1 MNKTK
6 LKAFVVCLIII
17 TAAVC
22 ACVWAA
28 ASEPHGAVTGIY
40 TDSGGGSYTLYADGH
55 LAIKGY
61 SGGAPEEG
69 VLLLAG
75 RVKSMEL
82 TGCTVTAESRPLFK
96 EFKSLTGLYFTDT
109 AFEGSMREMF
119 SGCKSLEAVQF
130 SDVSMSAVTDMVW
143 MFSGCT
149 ALKSID
155 MSGTDL
161 SNVKQMNLMFSGC
174 TALESADFSGADLT
188 GCENMTQLF
197 EQCSS
202 LKSVDMSGI
211 ASSEK
216 MNAYRIFENCR
227 SIETV
232 DLTGFNFGK
241 TSLYCFF
248 ADCSPK
254 LSEVCLK
261 DVDTSNV
268 KAMNFMFSGCA
279 KLKTL
284 DLSDLD
290 TGNVTDYHDMFN
302 DCTGLEYLDVSGFDL
317 TDTGVQMDRM
327 FDGLVSLREI
337 DLTGFKT
344 AGVTNM
350 YHMFYNCKSLE
361 KLDLSG
367 FDTSSVTNVSE
378 MFTGCISLKELDVS
392 GFDLSRVSSISY
404 LFSGLKSLESI
415 DLKGFKVMSGGSLM
429 ATNLFDGCRVLKY
442 LDLTDTDLKNAM
454 MYQAFNNV
462 GFWELKLPETM
473 FNPYPCFSGNTPP
486 EKPYYTWDGDWSCF
500 TDDTGNAVRD
510 DVLQGSADVSSPE
523 QICLDTVRIQNAGSA
538 ITIIPNFTPIEYGI
552 NISFVD
558 GEGNEL
564 ASDTK
569 KYSIED
575 KEAFSL
581 LDKEYAEKMCP
592 GYVFSGFSSEELGI
606 TGGKE
611 VPAPE
616 VPCGDIGITVLMK
629 LPEPETEPETTTE
642 PEITTEAESG
652 TSEDET
658 EPDATA
664 EPGSS
669 EGFEGTTEAVTAE
682 TEETGTP
689 ESTEIPEDTK
699 APEETA
705 DAGTVETE
713 PVTSPEG
720 SMGPAETKKPE
731 SGTEIPGTSGT
742 DGATEP
748 ETTTEPESGTSED
761 LTGAPGETETHGLG
775 SANETKTAPSV
786 TEPPSDE
793 TLSGTPDKD
802 TAVNTGDKNNS
813 AASYAV
819 LISGLFLTVCAVL
832 TGGFVRKGSRRRRQ
846 N

>member
-1 MNKTK
+1 MKKTK
-6 LKAFVVCLIII
+6 LKAFIVCLIII

-28 ASEPHGAVTGIY
+28 ASEPHGAVAEIY
-40 TDSGGGSYTLYADGH
+40 TDSGGGSYILYADGH

-61 SGGAPEEG
+61 SGGAPEDG

-82 TGCTVTAESRPLFK
+82 DGCTVTAESRPLFK

-130 SDVSMSAVTDMVW
+130 SDVSMSAVTDMIRA
-143 MFSGCT
+143 FSGCT

-155 MSGTDL
+155 LSGTDF

-174 TALESADFSGADLT
+174 TALESADLSGTDLT
-188 GCENMTQLF
+188 GCENMTQMF

-202 LKSVDMSGI
+202 LKRVDLSGI

-227 SIETV
+227 SVESV

-241 TSLYCFF
+241 TSLYSFF
-248 ADCSPK
+248 ADCSPNLRK
-254 LSEVCLK
+254 VCLK
-261 DVDTSNV
+261 DVDTSKV
-268 KAMNFMFSGCA
+268 EAMNAMFSGCA
-279 KLKTL
+279 KLRSL

-290 TGNVTDYHDMFN
+290 TGNVTSYHDMFSG
-302 DCTGLEYLDVSGFDL
+302 CTALEYLDVSGFDL
-317 TDTGVQMDRM
+317 TDTKNQMDRM
-327 FDGLVSLREI
+327 FSGLVSLRKI

-344 AGVTNM
+344 SGVT
-350 YHMFYNCKSLE
+350 HMSYMFRNCKSLE
-361 KLDLSG
+361 RLDLSG
-367 FDTSSVTNVSE
+367 FDTSGVSNVQD

-429 ATNLFDGCRVLKY
+429 ATNLFDGCTSLKY

-462 GFWELKLPETM
+462 GFWELRLPETSKSG
-473 FNPYPCFSGNTPP
+473 FPCFSGNTPP
-486 EKPYYTWDGDWSCF
+486 EKPYYTWDGDWSYF
-500 TDDTGNAVRD
+500 TGDAETPLRD
-510 DVLQGSADVSSPE
+510 DVLQSSSDVTTPE

-538 ITIIPNFTPIEYGI
+538 ITMIPNFTPIEYGI

-569 KYSIED
+569 RYSIED

-581 LDKEYAEKMCP
+581 LDKAYAEKMCP
-592 GYVFSGFSSEELGI
+592 GYVFSGFSSAKLGI
-606 TGGKE
+606 TGEKE

-616 VPCGDIGITVLMK
+616 LPCGDIGITVFMK
-629 LPEPETEPETTTE
+629 FPEPETTTE
-642 PEITTEAESG
+642 
-652 TSEDET
+652 
-658 EPDATA
+658 
-664 EPGSS
+664 
-669 EGFEGTTEAVTAE
+669 
-682 TEETGTP
+682 
-689 ESTEIPEDTK
+689 
-699 APEETA
+699 
-705 DAGTVETE
+705 
-713 PVTSPEG
+713 
-720 SMGPAETKKPE
+720 
-731 SGTEIPGTSGT
+731 
-742 DGATEP
+742 TEP

-761 LTGAPGETETHGLG
+761 MTGTPGETETHGLG

-802 TAVNTGDKNNS
+802 TAVNTGDKSN
-813 AASYAV
+813 AAVMAV
-819 LISGLFLTVCAVL
+819 LTAVMFLTVCAVL
-832 TGGFVRKGSRRRRQ
+832 TGGSVRKGSRGRRQ